1 MAGETVAYEVQTI
14 LIATCSAEAVDPP
27 SEGQRMEARTEE
39 AIDDAVVGHLIMAH
53 DWSKAA
59 AQAYVAGKV
68 YTPPS
73 IQDPPTP

>member
-1 MAGETVAYEVQTI
+1 MAGETIAYEVQVV
-14 LIATCSAEAVDPP
+14 LIARCSAEPTDLG
-27 SEGQRMEARTEE
+27 GQYMEARSEE

-68 YTPPS
+68 YTPPT
-73 IQDPPTP
+73 IQDPPVP